1 MLKKTNDKNS
11 GDYPWNHMPADL
23 KPNWKRK
30 KDAAT
35 EFSIAKKKKITVNI
49 EEKLKVLEEKE
60 HGIQQEKTGVKNET
74 DDDEEVRFD
83 KRNIV
88 YIEISFCV
96 M

>member
-1 MLKKTNDKNS
+1 MLTKTKDKNS
-11 GDYPWNHMPADL
+11 GDFLWNQMPADL

-35 EFSIAKKKKITVNI
+35 ESGAKKKKINVNI

-60 HGIQQEKTGVKNET
+60 QGIQQEQTGVKNET
-74 DDDEEVRFD
+74 DDDEEVT
-83 KRNIV
+83 
-88 YIEISFCV
+88 ELT